1 MRSRSLLSQYSF
13 RSYRVCPDCQSK
25 YTTDVRTKKRGLIAV
40 VFALITMA
48 LSFAG
53 TRIGFPWGL
62 AAFLSGTGSLIY
74 VGYTLSKLEYVKYHD

>member
-1 MRSRSLLSQYSF
+1 MLSQYSF
-13 RSYRVCPDCQSK
+13 RPYRVCPDCQAK
-25 YTTDVRTKKRGLIAV
+25 YTTDARTKGRALVTV

-62 AAFLSGTGSLIY
+62 AAFLSGTGLLVY
-74 VGYTLSKLEYVKYHD
+74 VGYTLSKLEYVEYRE

>member
-1 MRSRSLLSQYSF
+1 M
-13 RSYRVCPDCQSK
+13 
-25 YTTDVRTKKRGLIAV
+25 TV

-62 AAFLSGTGSLIY
+62 AAFLSGTGLLVY
-74 VGYTLSKLEYVKYHD
+74 VGYTLSKLEYVEYRE